1 MKSIYL
7 AVPYSHKNLVIQNQR
22 FATCNQVAAKLMERG
37 NIVFSPISHSDP
49 IDAYVKNGDHAFWLN
64 QDKWFLDRVDEL
76 YVLCL
81 EGWDK
86 SYGVDWEMKYMKAQ
100 NKPVTFIDE
109 ECNEIYPC

>member
-1 MKSIYL
+1 
-7 AVPYSHKNLVIQNQR
+7 
-22 FATCNQVAAKLMERG
+22 
-37 NIVFSPISHSDP
+37 
-49 IDAYVKNGDHAFWLN
+49 LN

-109 ECNEIYPC
+109 ECNEIFPC